1 MLLEPSAELAV
12 VIIDRIVHT
21 IFVFIRPKSNNCP
34 ALSDLTT
41 MTEDLWSHALKFLD
55 KYRLGDEDGDYNCD
69 NVDDY
74 DDAIMERE

>member
-1 MLLEPSAELAV
+1 MYE
-12 VIIDRIVHT
+12 
-21 IFVFIRPKSNNCP
+21 NNCP

-55 KYRLGDEDGDYNCD
+55 KYRLDDEDGDYNCD

-74 DDAIMERE
+74 DDVYMERKKSNCNAVQLWWCVPGQMHSVW